1 MRPVLIVEDDPS
13 TRQLLAQ
20 LFQSDGIAAVTA
32 SNGQEGLD
40 RLKQDR
46 PCLVLLDLMMPVVS
60 GEDFRR
66 AQLRDPD
73 LARVPTA
80 LVTAVYDRGALFQEL
95 APVAVIKKPF
105 DVEEVL
111 ELVRNYCTRQ

>member
-32 SNGQEGLD
+32 ANGQEGLL
-40 RLKQDR
+40 RLKQDD
-46 PCLVLLDLMMPVVS
+46 PCLVLLDLMMPVAS

-66 AQLRDPD
+66 AQLRDPI
-73 LARVPTA
+73 LARVPTV
-80 LVTAVYDRGALFQEL
+80 LVTAVYDLDAVLEEL

-105 DVEEVL
+105 NVEEVL
-111 ELVRNYCTRQ
+111 EVVRNYCTPG